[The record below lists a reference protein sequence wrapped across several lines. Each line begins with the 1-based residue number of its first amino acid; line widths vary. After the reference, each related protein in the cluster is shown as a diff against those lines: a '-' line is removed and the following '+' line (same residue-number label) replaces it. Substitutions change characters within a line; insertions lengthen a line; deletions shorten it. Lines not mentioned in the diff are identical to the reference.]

1 MSEKPISPRLIQG
14 RADFAPMESD
24 IIIGSRYVWG
34 NELAFGVSSADR
46 HQHLYLIGQTGTG
59 KSTLLESLLVQDI
72 RHGAGC
78 ALLDPHG
85 DLVEAVLHSV
95 PAHRIDDVVLVR
107 PGDLSNPI
115 AWNPFYR
122 VPEDQRALAASNIT
136 AALRHVWRDSWG
148 PRLEYVLYNA
158 IAATLDAPD
167 SLRPTF
173 LSIPRLLV
181 DERYRG
187 RMVDTI
193 RDPQVRFFWTQE
205 FAHWSARFLDE
216 ALSPVQNKV
225 GALLSAPA
233 LRNILGQ
240 WHPTI
245 DIAQIMESGKVLLV
259 DLSRG
264 TLGED
269 KANLLG
275 SLLVAGFQA
284 AAMGRAS
291 LPATQRADFHLY
303 VDEFHCFGTDIFV
316 SILSEAR
323 KFGLCLTVAHQYL
336 AQLPEPIAAAVL
348 GNVANLVCFRTGAE
362 DAHRLARELGEF
374 APSALSS
381 LNRGEVCVRL
391 LTNGETGQAFLG
403 RTALTPR
410 NGPSSRATITAQSRQ
425 RYSRERRLVEARISE
440 WLRPFGRFLLSERRE
455 SR

>member
-1 MSEKPISPRLIQG
+1 
-14 RADFAPMESD
+14 MESD
-24 IIIGSRYVWG
+24 IIIGSRNVWG
-34 NELAFGVSSADR
+34 NQLAFGVSSSDR

-59 KSTLLESLLVQDI
+59 KSTLLESLLAQDI

-85 DLVEAVLHSV
+85 DLAEAVLHSV
-95 PAHRIDDVVLVR
+95 PPHRIDDVVLMR
-107 PGDLSNPI
+107 PGDLCNPV

-136 AALRHVWRDSWG
+136 SALRHVWRDSWG

-187 RMVDTI
+187 QMVETI

-205 FAHWSARFLDE
+205 FASWSARFLDE
-216 ALSPVQNKV
+216 ALSPVQNKI

-240 WHPTI
+240 WHSTI
-245 DIAQIMESGKVLLV
+245 DIAKIMESGKIFLV

-275 SLLVAGFQA
+275 SLLVASFQA
-284 AAMGRAS
+284 AAMGRAN
-291 LPATQRADFHLY
+291 LPAAQRADFHLY

-323 KFGLCLTVAHQYL
+323 KFGLTLALANQYL
-336 AQLPEPIAAAVL
+336 AQLPEPITAAVL

-362 DAHRLARELGEF
+362 DAHRLARELGDF
-374 APSALSS
+374 APSALSG
-381 LNRGEVCVRL
+381 LNRGEVCARL
-391 LTNGETGQAFLG
+391 LRNGESGQAFLG
-403 RTALTPR
+403 RTTLTHT
-410 NGPSSRATITAQSRQ
+410 SSQSNRATITAQSRQ
-425 RYSRERRLVEARISE
+425 RYSRERRLVEARISK
-440 WLRPFGRFLLSERRE
+440 WLQTFGRFQLNKRRE